1 MSLRFCQLAPVEI
14 GEGGGEERSLLDAKV
29 SSTGLRQTA
38 QGSSISSRLKSLSA
52 ELLAESG
59 TGQCHSAR
67 WVAASSKPWWLW
79 SLQGGMCCEPVRD
92 WKMQLHFRFEPQGY
106 QSRTPLCSYSFRC
119 FRPVY
124 QLSSQCCCSWQQ
136 KILSIAVSA
145 QLRTWIWNF
154 AISLLLWCFRW
165 SGN

>member
-14 GEGGGEERSLLDAKV
+14 GGGGEERSLLDAKV

-67 WVAASSKPWWLW
+67 
-79 SLQGGMCCEPVRD
+79 
-92 WKMQLHFRFEPQGY
+92 
-106 QSRTPLCSYSFRC
+106 
-119 FRPVY
+119 
-124 QLSSQCCCSWQQ
+124 
-136 KILSIAVSA
+136 
-145 QLRTWIWNF
+145 
-154 AISLLLWCFRW
+154 
-165 SGN
+165 